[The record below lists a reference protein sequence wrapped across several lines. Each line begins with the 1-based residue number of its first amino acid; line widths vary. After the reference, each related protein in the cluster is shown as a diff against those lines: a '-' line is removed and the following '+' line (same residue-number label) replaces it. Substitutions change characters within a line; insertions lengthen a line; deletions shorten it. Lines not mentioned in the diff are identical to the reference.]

1 MQTIQV
7 KTQPTAERNVS
18 LVVARLS
25 NFDFMGPT
33 RGPHLLAE
41 QYNPNGQLF
50 DSANVMIDGEDW
62 QNWPCDLTE
71 EQDLEYL
78 GSVITRKLGL
88 TKRLELPF
96 FKSFANP
103 LSLIEGD
110 SGEFSVSVGGF
121 PDDFTYQWKKDG
133 QNIIG
138 ATGDSYQVGPVVANQ
153 NENYSII
160 VSNSQGSITGSAS
173 LSVINFAAPSIIV
186 NLIDKQFEIGEQG
199 QIYVTA
205 EAVPSP
211 SFQWVKN
218 GEEVIGATG
227 SSFFFSDFQ
236 LINTGIYKVEVF
248 NDIGSIYS
256 NESVVTISQ

>member
-7 KTQPTAERNVS
+7 KIQPTAERNVS

-41 QYNPNGQLF
+41 QYNPNGEIF

-62 QNWPCDLTE
+62 QNWPCNLTE

-78 GSVITRKLGL
+78 GSIITRKLGL

-96 FKSFANP
+96 FKTFPNSLF
-103 LSLIEGD
+103 LIEGD

-133 QNIIG
+133 QNIVG
-138 ATGDSYQVGPVVANQ
+138 ATGSSYQVGPAVFDQ
-153 NENYSII
+153 NETFSVV

-173 LSVINFAAPSIIV
+173 LFVNNFAAPSIIV
-186 NLIDKQFEIGEQG
+186 DLIDKEFEVGTQG
-199 QIYVTA
+199 QIFITA
-205 EAVPSP
+205 EGVPIP
-211 SFQWVKN
+211 SFQWIKD
-218 GEEVIGATG
+218 GEEVVGATG

-236 LINTGIYKVEVF
+236 QINTGVYKVEVF
-248 NDIGSIYS
+248 NPIGSIYS
-256 NESVVTISQ
+256 NESIVTMS

>member
-88 TKRLELPF
+88 TKRLEFPF
-96 FKSFANP
+96 FKTFPNP

-133 QNIIG
+133 QNIVG
-138 ATGDSYQVGPVVANQ
+138 ATGDSYQVGPVVADQ
-153 NENYSII
+153 NENYSVI

-173 LSVINFAAPSIIV
+173 LSVINFSAPNIIV
-186 NLIDKQFEIGEQG
+186 NLIDKEFELGSQG
-199 QIYVTA
+199 QIFVTA
-205 EAVPSP
+205 EGVPVP
-211 SFQWVKN
+211 SFQWSKN
-218 GEEVIGATG
+218 GEEVVGATG

-236 LINTGIYKVEVF
+236 SNNTGTYKVEVF
-248 NDIGSIYS
+248 NNIGSIDS
-256 NESVVTISQ
+256 NESTVTISQ